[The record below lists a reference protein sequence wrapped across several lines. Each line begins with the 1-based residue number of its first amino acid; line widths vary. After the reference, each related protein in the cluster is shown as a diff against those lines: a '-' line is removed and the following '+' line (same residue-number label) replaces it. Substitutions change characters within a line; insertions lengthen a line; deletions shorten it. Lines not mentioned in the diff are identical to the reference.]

1 MARGAAWGKPVAACA
16 FPIYALRQSLYRK
29 PHPMRLLAATALTA
43 ILLASGA
50 TAQITKPAAITADGV
65 PALPISLVEALRPY
79 AESRGASPVAWNPVD
94 RSLIIT
100 TRFANVNQLHSVAG
114 PMMARRQ
121 ITFEADRTGSAYY
134 SPSGDVMVVQKDVG
148 GGEFFQLYTLKDG
161 RLTLLTDGKSRNGF
175 GAFSADG
182 RLIGYTSTKRTG
194 QDNDLYVMDPRNPGS
209 ARMVAQVKGGGW
221 SFVDFLP
228 GNTHAVVGNYT
239 SVQKSDLYDL
249 NLTTG
254 ALTPLSDRAKPISYG
269 DAHVAPDGTLWVLSD
284 EGSDFKRL
292 GILKGGVFTA
302 VAPEPTWD
310 VEEFKLSKDGSLIA
324 YIVNEAGISRLKLL
338 DTKTRRV
345 RAVPLPNGV
354 AGGLEIAP
362 WGAVAFGFS
371 GPKVSGDAMVVDPA
385 TLKVT
390 QWTASE
396 TGGLDPARNVD
407 AELVTVKSFDGEP
420 VSGFLFRPDPAKFP
434 GKRPLIIDIHG
445 GPEGQSTPGYR
456 GAANYYLNTLGI
468 ALFYPNV
475 RGSTGYGKRFVS
487 LDNGPFKRED
497 SVKDI
502 GAFLDHFG
510 KDGAIDAA
518 KVGVQGGSYGGYMCY
533 ASAIRY
539 GARLKGANCIV
550 AISNF
555 VTFLENTQGYRRD
568 LRRVEYGDE
577 RVAEQK
583 AKLIEISPMT
593 RVAELKIP
601 LMVVTGAN
609 DPRVPASEA
618 DQIVKAVRANGGTA
632 WHILAADEGH
642 GYAKKENR
650 DYQNYATLQFWQ
662 TNLLGSPAK

>member
-1 MARGAAWGKPVAACA
+1 
-16 FPIYALRQSLYRK
+16 
-29 PHPMRLLAATALTA
+29 MRLLLTA
-43 ILLASGA
+43 TLLAT
-50 TAQITKPAAITADGV
+50 TAAPALAQTAPAIPKPAAITADGV
-65 PALPISLVEALRPY
+65 PPLPVSLADALRPY
-79 AESRGASPVAWNPVD
+79 AESRNAAPVAWNPVTKA
-94 RSLIIT
+94 LIVT

-114 PMMARRQ
+114 PLMDRRQ
-121 ITFEADRTGSAYY
+121 ISFEADRTGQLAY
-134 SPSGDVMVVQKDVG
+134 SPSGDVAVVQKDVG

-175 GAFSADG
+175 GAFSKDG
-182 RLIGYTSTKRTG
+182 KLVGYTSTKRTG
-194 QDNDLYVMDPRNPGS
+194 ADNDLYVMDPRDPAS

-221 SFVDFLP
+221 SFIDFMP
-228 GNTHAVVGNYT
+228 GGTHAVVDNYT
-239 SVQKSDLYDL
+239 SIQKSDLYDL
-249 NLTTG
+249 DLATGKLT
-254 ALTPLSDRAKPISYG
+254 ALSALDKQVSYG
-269 DAHVAPDGTLWVLSD
+269 GAEVAPDGTIWVLSD
-284 EGSDFKRL
+284 EGSDFQRL
-292 GILKGGVFTA
+292 GILKDGKFTA
-302 VAPEPTWD
+302 VAPETKWD
-310 VEEFKLSKDGSLIA
+310 VSEFRIADDGSFIA
-324 YIVNEAGISRLKLL
+324 YLVNEGGISRLKLL
-338 DTKTRRV
+338 DPKTRAV
-345 RAVPLPNGV
+345 RTAQLPTGV

-371 GPKVSGDAMVVDPA
+371 SPKVAGDAFVLDPKTMA
-385 TLKVT
+385 VT

-396 TGGLDPARNVD
+396 TGGLDPSKNVD
-407 AELVTVKSFDGEP
+407 AQLVTVKSFDGED

-456 GAANYYLNTLGI
+456 GGANYYLNDLGI

-475 RGSTGYGKRFVS
+475 RGSTGFGKRFVS

-502 GAFLDHFG
+502 GAFLDRFA
-510 KDGAIDAA
+510 KDPAIDGARI
-518 KVGVQGGSYGGYMCY
+518 GVQGGSYGGYMCY

-539 GARLKGANCIV
+539 GARLKGADCIV

-555 VTFLENTQGYRRD
+555 VTFLENTQSYRRD

-577 RVAEQK
+577 RIAAQK

-593 RVAELKIP
+593 RVSELKIP

-642 GYAKKENR
+642 GYAKKDNR
-650 DYQNYATLQFWQ
+650 DFQNYATLYFWQ
-662 TNLLGSPAK
+662 QNLLGKVPQ

>member
-1 MARGAAWGKPVAACA
+1 
-16 FPIYALRQSLYRK
+16 
-29 PHPMRLLAATALTA
+29 MRLLALTSLLATAA
-43 ILLASGA
+43 MPAA
-50 TAQITKPAAITADGV
+50 AQIVKPAAITADGV
-65 PALPISLVEALRPY
+65 PALPVSLAEALRPY
-79 AESRGASPVAWNPVD
+79 AESRSASPVAWDPA
-94 RSLIIT
+94 SKALIVT

-114 PMMARRQ
+114 PMMDRRQ
-121 ITFEADRTGSAYY
+121 ITFEADRTSSAHY

-161 RLTLLTDGKSRNGF
+161 RLTLLTDGRSRNGF
-175 GAFSADG
+175 GAFSRDG

-194 QDNDLYVMDPRNPGS
+194 ADNDIYVMDPRDPAS
-209 ARMVAQVKGGGW
+209 ARMVAQVTGGGW

-228 GNTHAVVGNYT
+228 GGTHAVVQNYT

-249 NLTTG
+249 DLASG
-254 ALTPLSDRAKPISYG
+254 RLTPLGNLKKSVSYG
-269 DAHVAPDGTLWVLSD
+269 GAKVAPDGTLWVLSD
-284 EGSDFKRL
+284 EGSDFQRL
-292 GILKGGVFTA
+292 GTLKNGRFTA
-302 VAPEPTWD
+302 VAKEPKWD
-310 VEEFKLSKDGSLIA
+310 VEDFDIARDGSFIA
-324 YIVNEAGISRLKLL
+324 YTLNEGGVSALKLL
-338 DTKTRRV
+338 DPRTGETRT
-345 RAVPLPNGV
+345 ATLPKGA
-354 AGGLEIAP
+354 AGGLTVAP
-362 WGAVAFGFS
+362 WGAVAFS
-371 GPKVSGDAMVVDPA
+371 MSSPRNPGDAFVLDPVTMA
-385 TLKVT
+385 VT

-396 TGGLDPARNVD
+396 TGGLDPAKNVD

-434 GKRPLIIDIHG
+434 GKRPLIVDIHG
-445 GPEGQSTPGYR
+445 GPEGQTTPTYR
-456 GAANYYLNTLGI
+456 GAANYYLNDLGI

-475 RGSTGYGKRFVS
+475 RGSTGYGKRFVA

-497 SVKDI
+497 SVRDI
-502 GAFLDHFG
+502 GAFLDHFA
-510 KDGAIDAA
+510 KDAAIDPARI
-518 KVGVQGGSYGGYMCY
+518 GVQGGSYGGYMCY

-577 RVAEQK
+577 RVARQK
-583 AKLIEISPMT
+583 AKLVEISPMT
-593 RVAELKIP
+593 RVNELKIP

-650 DYQNYATLQFWQ
+650 DYQNAATLYFWQ
-662 TNLLGSPAK
+662 TNLLGQTPQ